1 MINTTGDAFLRLV
14 KIMDELREQCPWD
27 KKQTIQTLRQLT
39 IEETYELADAITDED
54 WKGIKEELGDLLL
67 HIVFYAKIGNEQ
79 KQFELDEVINGVCEK
94 LIGRHPHIYGD
105 PANEGKLVNVK
116 SEEDVK
122 RNWEKLKLKE
132 GKKSVISGVPKSL
145 PATVKAMRLQE
156 KAKQV
161 GFEWEVKEQVWEK
174 VEEEMAE
181 LKTAITNLE
190 SVAEGQEKAIHQKE
204 VEAEFGDLI
213 FSLINY
219 ARFLQVDAENA
230 LELTNKK
237 FIHRFTKMEQTAL
250 QSGKDLHS
258 MTLEEMDSIWNTIKK
273 QQADK

>member
-1 MINTTGDAFLRLV
+1 MINKNGDAFLRLV

-39 IEETYELADAITDED
+39 IEETYELTDAITDED

-79 KQFELDEVINGVCEK
+79 KQFQLDEVINGVCEK
-94 LIGRHPHIYGD
+94 LISRHPHIYGD
-105 PANEGKLVNVK
+105 PDNEGKLVNVK

-190 SVAEGQEKAIHQKE
+190 AVVKDHEKAFHQKE

-230 LELTNKK
+230 LERTNKK
-237 FIHRFTKMEQTAL
+237 FIYRFTQMEQQAI
-250 QSGKDLHS
+250 QQGKNLND
-258 MTLEEMDSIWNTIKK
+258 MTLTEMDAIWNTIK
-273 QQADK
+273 QQRPNK